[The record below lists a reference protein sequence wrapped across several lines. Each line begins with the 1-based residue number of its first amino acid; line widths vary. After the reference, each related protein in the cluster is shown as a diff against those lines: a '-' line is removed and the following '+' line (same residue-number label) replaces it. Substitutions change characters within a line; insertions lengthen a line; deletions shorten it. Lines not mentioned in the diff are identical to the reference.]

1 MIRVIREAKEAPREI
16 RERLA
21 RAGGLNRLGEANYR
35 IVWGWSRLAWIG
47 GKWADRDASGNVI
60 RERIELR
67 QEPKYVPHDRW
78 HIERWLPPETFG
90 SRAEWFAQTV
100 EREDGILI
108 PALGPYPS
116 RGEYEHCF
124 TVQGI
129 GGEFLPLTAT
139 VCDSVVR
146 AMEWTR
152 RQSAEELR
160 GAIERRE
167 QAAERSWDAG
177 ADALFDDS
185 GPAFDGAAF
194 VGGAGN

>member
-1 MIRVIREAKEAPREI
+1 VIRVIREAKEAPRDI
-16 RERLA
+16 RERLV

-67 QEPKYVPHDRW
+67 QEPKYIPHDRW

-90 SRAEWFAQTV
+90 SQAEWFAQTL

-129 GGEFLPLTAT
+129 GGEFLPLTAA

-146 AMEWTR
+146 AIEWTR
-152 RQSAEELR
+152 RQSGEALR
-160 GAIERRE
+160 GAIARRE
-167 QAAERSWDAG
+167 RETERAWDSG

-185 GPAFDGAAF
+185 GPAFGGAAF
-194 VGGAGN
+194 V